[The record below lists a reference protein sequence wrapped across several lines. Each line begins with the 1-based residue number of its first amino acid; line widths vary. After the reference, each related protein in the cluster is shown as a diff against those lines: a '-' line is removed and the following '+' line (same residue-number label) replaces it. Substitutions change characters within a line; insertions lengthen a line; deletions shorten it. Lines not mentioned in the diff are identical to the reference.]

1 MAVIQDRRSPQAPAD
16 GGRVAAAT
24 GRGRSR
30 CRSRRL
36 RHRVWAL
43 LNAQALLSGTALP
56 LGGVLPAEDD
66 RRRLAARQAG

>member
-24 GRGRSR
+24 GRG
-30 CRSRRL
+30 RSRRL